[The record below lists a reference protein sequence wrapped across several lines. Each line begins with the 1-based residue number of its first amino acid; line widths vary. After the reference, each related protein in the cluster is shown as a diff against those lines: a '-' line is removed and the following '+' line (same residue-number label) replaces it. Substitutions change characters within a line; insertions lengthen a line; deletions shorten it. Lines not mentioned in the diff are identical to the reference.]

1 MNSIP
6 YYGGKH
12 NLLPELLKL
21 IPQHFHYCEP
31 FCGSAKLFFALPPA
45 PAETLNDSN
54 GKLITFYEVAKDPV
68 ESEKLLLLCEK
79 TLHSESQFKRAK
91 KILKNERGYTKAYI
105 AWATWCI
112 LIQSHGAILASNSG
126 WSFSYDNRPKQI
138 AVSRIS
144 FHKRNIDQICKRLEN
159 VSLFCKDAL
168 KIIENADSKKTFF
181 YIDPPYP
188 EANQGHYKGYKM
200 VDFLKL
206 LDLVQKI
213 EGKFLLSSGDYHE
226 LDKIAR
232 EQRWNQKKIKAISTA
247 GKGSKKERD
256 EVLTWNYDVQKKLF

>member
-68 ESEKLLLLCEK
+68 ESEKLLLLCVK

-91 KILKNERGYTKAYI
+91 KILKNGKGYTKADI
-105 AWATWCI
+105 AWATWCV
-112 LIQSHGAILASNSG
+112 LIQSHGAILGSSTG
-126 WSFSYDNRPKQI
+126 WTQSRLKTNRKSSM
-138 AVSRIS
+138 VV
-144 FHKRNIDQICKRLEN
+144 FHKKNIEAICKRLEN
-159 VSLFCKDAL
+159 VSIFCRDAL
-168 KIIENADSKKTFF
+168 RIIKNTDSKVTFF

-188 EANQGHYKGYKM
+188 GANQGHYKGYKM

-226 LDKIAR
+226 LDKIVR
-232 EQRWNQKKIKAISTA
+232 EQRWNQKKIKAVSVA
-247 GKGSKKERD
+247 GKGSRKERN
-256 EVLTWNYDVQKKLF
+256 EILTWNYNVQKKLF